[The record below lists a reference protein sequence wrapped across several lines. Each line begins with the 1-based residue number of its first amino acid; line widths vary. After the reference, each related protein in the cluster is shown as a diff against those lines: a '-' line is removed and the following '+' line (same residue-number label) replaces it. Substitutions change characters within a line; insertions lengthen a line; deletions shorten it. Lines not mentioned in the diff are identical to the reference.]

1 MCLSTK
7 VSYKITKQSIAFSN
21 ALLNFKAFHINYFN
35 FIYIRRFNYFNVYQI
50 PQIKKLNLQ
59 FKSFNLSTT
68 LNLSLIANFFFLR
81 FFTGKKPFFLP
92 VKIISTFKKKIYHCT
107 CVLNLSKKDS
117 FSFLGT
123 HVSYASNA
131 LSIIDFHSFSN
142 IFEKKKDYLFILK
155 NFNYIN
161 VVETHP
167 VFFKWQESLELMFC
181 FNKKLSRLEYIL
193 FFKILKFNEE
203 KFLL

>member
-1 MCLSTK
+1 MMSLYNK
-7 VSYKITKQSIAFSN
+7 DIVTKQNITYSN
-21 ALLNFKAFHINYFN
+21 VLLDFKTYQNEYLNFF
-35 FIYIRRFNYFNVYQI
+35 YIRRFNYFNVYQV
-50 PQIKKLNLQ
+50 PALKTLGFQ

-92 VKIISTFKKKIYHCT
+92 VKIVSTFKKKIYHCT
-107 CVLNLSKKDS
+107 CVLNLAKKES
-117 FSFLGT
+117 IALLGT
-123 HVSYASNA
+123 HLSFASEA
-131 LSIIDFHSFSN
+131 LSIIDFYPFPK
-142 IFEKKKDYLFILK
+142 IFEKKKNYLFLMK

-167 VFFKWQESLELMFC
+167 VFFKWQENLEVTVF
-181 FNKKLSRLEYIL
+181 FNKELSRLEYIL
-193 FFKILKFNEE
+193 FFKFLKFNEN